1 MRDFFNCQECVELLT
16 DYLEGTLDNNTKSRL
31 DEHLSACAP
40 CINFVKTFEK
50 SADITKLL
58 REQRVDVPAEVQD
71 RVKSFLKD
79 EIRTLLEAKK
89 KPK

>member
-1 MRDFFNCQECVELLT
+1 MRDFFNCRECVELLT
-16 DYLEGTLDNNTKSRL
+16 DYLEGTLDSNTKSRL

-50 SADITKLL
+50 SAEITKLL
-58 REQRVDVPAEVQD
+58 REQRVDVPLEVQD
-71 RVKSFLKD
+71 RLKSFLKN

-89 KPK
+89 K